1 LPEEIGKLPTK
12 LQLVEIDR
20 PRSPGEKLA
29 EYLARP
35 PQPILRFYGPIE
47 EETALDGRHV
57 LFAVRNGLPIPLLY
71 GLYVTIRQNS
81 SVEYISETDHIGPFS
96 TDDWRLTLD
105 SDGETEVEIRV
116 GLVPFEILT
125 DRVQIVVGG

>member
-1 LPEEIGKLPTK
+1 MSTK

-20 PRSPGEKLA
+20 PRSLGEKLA

-35 PQPILRFYGPIE
+35 PQPILRFYGPIKE
-47 EETALDGRHV
+47 EPAFDGHHV
-57 LFAVRNGLPIPLLY
+57 TFAVRNGLPIPLLY
-71 GLYVTIRQNS
+71 GVYVTIQQNS
-81 SVEYISETDHIGPFS
+81 SVEYINKTDHIGPFG

-105 SDGETEVEIRV
+105 SNEQSDVEIRA

-125 DRVQIVVGG
+125 DRVKIVV

>member
-1 LPEEIGKLPTK
+1 MTTK

-20 PRSPGEKLA
+20 PRSLGEKLA

-35 PQPILRFYGPIE
+35 PQPLLKFYGPIE
-47 EETALDGRHV
+47 EELAFDGCHV
-57 LFAVRNGLPIPLLY
+57 TFAVRNGLPIPLLY
-71 GLYVTIRQNS
+71 GVYVTIRQNS
-81 SVEYISETDHIGPFS
+81 SVEYISKTDHIGPFS

-105 SDGETEVEIRV
+105 RNGETGVEIRV

-125 DRVQIVVGG
+125 ERVQIVVGK

>member
-1 LPEEIGKLPTK
+1 MTTK
-12 LQLVEIDR
+12 LQLVELDR

-47 EETALDGRHV
+47 EEPAFDGRHV
-57 LFAVRNGLPIPLLY
+57 TFAVRNGLPIPLPY
-71 GLYVTIRQNS
+71 GVYMTIRQNS
-81 SVEYISETDHIGPFS
+81 AVEYISKTDHIGPFS

-105 SDGETEVEIRV
+105 NDGETGVEIRV

-125 DRVQIVVGG
+125 DRVQIVVGK

>member
-1 LPEEIGKLPTK
+1 MPTK

-20 PRSPGEKLA
+20 PCSLGEKLA

-35 PQPILRFYGPIE
+35 PQPILRFYGPVE
-47 EETALDGRHV
+47 EEPAFDGRHV
-57 LFAVRNGLPIPLLY
+57 TFAVRNGLPIPLLY
-71 GLYVTIRQNS
+71 GVYVTIRQNS
-81 SVEYISETDHIGPFS
+81 VVEYISKTDHIGPFS

-105 SDGETEVEIRV
+105 SEGQTAVEIRA

-125 DRVQIVVGG
+125 DRIQIVVGEGQ

>member
-1 LPEEIGKLPTK
+1 MPTK

-20 PRSPGEKLA
+20 PRSLGEKLA

-35 PQPILRFYGPIE
+35 PQPILKFYGPIE
-47 EETALDGRHV
+47 EEPALDGRHV
-57 LFAVRNGLPIPLLY
+57 TFACRNGLPVPLLY
-71 GLYVTIRQNS
+71 GVYVTIRRDAG
-81 SVEYISETDHIGPFS
+81 VEYISKTDHIGPFS

-105 SDGETEVEIRV
+105 NDGETGVEIRV

>member
-35 PQPILRFYGPIE
+35 PQPILRFYGPVE
-47 EETALDGRHV
+47 EENSFDGHHV
-57 LFAVRNGLPIPLLY
+57 KFAVRNGLPIPLLY
-71 GLYVTIRQNS
+71 GVYVTIRQNS
-81 SVEYISETDHIGPFS
+81 VTEYISETDHIGPFG
-96 TDDWRLTLD
+96 TDEWRLTID
-105 SDGETEVEIRV
+105 SDGETEVEIRA

-125 DRVQIVVGG
+125 DRVNIVV